1 MNIGMA
7 SPEQGREKTGNGFDA
22 KSAMDSLAK
31 LREGTEGRN
40 RRELAAFYRDAARKR
55 SPEYMKNLER
65 LAQLR
70 AKRNELLRTSSN
82 AEIYS
87 ETSMQDETSIQN
99 EAAKNSEVGIHGEVA
114 KNNDPSIYN
123 EAALSGYTGVSE
135 QASTPSNLAQID
147 KEIEDVGKKLEKE
160 MPQGSVLLTLIF
172 WDLYK
177 NELAQQGIIA
187 PGDYET
193 FTDAEDLIRKCGVE
207 DNEKAKEQLRR
218 GNSEFR
224 RLGPACMAVEIHLD
238 AICVIYPDGAVRV
251 LRGDPELGV

>member
-7 SPEQGREKTGNGFDA
+7 SPEQGGEKNTGNGFDA
-22 KSAMDSLAK
+22 RSSMDALSK
-31 LREGTEGRN
+31 LREGTEGRS

-70 AKRNELLRTSSN
+70 AKRTELLGGEGTDVKDA
-82 AEIYS
+82 AERS
-87 ETSMQDETSIQN
+87 G
-99 EAAKNSEVGIHGEVA
+99 EAKEKVTA
-114 KNNDPSIYN
+114 
-123 EAALSGYTGVSE
+123 
-135 QASTPSNLAQID
+135 PSNLAEID
-147 KEIEDVGKKLEKE
+147 KEIEDVGKELEKE

-172 WDLYK
+172 WSIYQD
-177 NELAQQGIIA
+177 ELAQQGIIA
-187 PGDYET
+187 PGDYES

-207 DNEKAKEQLRR
+207 NNEKAKEQLRR

-224 RLGPACMAVEIHLD
+224 SLGPACMAVEIYLD
-238 AICVIYPDGAVRV
+238 AICVIYPDGAVKV

>member
-7 SPEQGREKTGNGFDA
+7 SPEQGGEKTGNGFDA

-31 LREGTEGRN
+31 LREGTEGRS

-70 AKRNELLRTSSN
+70 AKRNELLSGGATAGKGTSE
-82 AEIYS
+82 AKG
-87 ETSMQDETSIQN
+87 ETSIHDDTTIYDDTSIHD
-99 EAAKNSEVGIHGEVA
+99 EAKKHDESASKDNTGGGE
-114 KNNDPSIYN
+114 K
-123 EAALSGYTGVSE
+123 
-135 QASTPSNLAQID
+135 ASTPSNLAQID

-172 WDLYK
+172 WSIYQD
-177 NELAQQGIIA
+177 ELAQQGIIA
-187 PGDYET
+187 PGDYES

-224 RLGPACMAVEIHLD
+224 SLGPTCMAVEIYLD
-238 AICVIYPDGAVRV
+238 AICVIYPDGAVKV

>member
-7 SPEQGREKTGNGFDA
+7 SSEQGGEKKTGNGFDA
-22 KSAMDSLAK
+22 KSSLEALSK
-31 LREGTEGRN
+31 LREGSEGRS

-65 LAQLR
+65 LSQLR
-70 AKRNELLRTSSN
+70 AKRNRLVSGEET
-82 AEIYS
+82 AGKGTS
-87 ETSMQDETSIQN
+87 ETNNEVETS
-99 EAAKNSEVGIHGEVA
+99 
-114 KNNDPSIYN
+114 DD
-123 EAALSGYTGVSE
+123 AALSDLSE
-135 QASTPSNLAQID
+135 ID
-147 KEIEDVGKKLEKE
+147 KEIEDVGKALEKE

-172 WDLYK
+172 WDMYQNILV
-177 NELAQQGIIA
+177 QQGIIA

-207 DNEKAKEQLRR
+207 NNEKAKEQLRR

-224 RLGPACMAVEIHLD
+224 SVGPACMAVEIYLD
-238 AICVIYPDGAVRV
+238 AICVIYPDGAVKV